1 VNDDSVAFL
10 QQTAVASCDAVID
23 FAASFDER
31 LLSDAESHVRMVEI
45 LVPVEN
51 DFGLVAFR
59 LLNCFLGESLHTI
72 LMKENE

>member
-1 VNDDSVAFL
+1 
-10 QQTAVASCDAVID
+10 
-23 FAASFDER
+23 
-31 LLSDAESHVRMVEI
+31 MVEI